1 VSSVSS
7 TDGLELFEQDHWSD
21 DQKSK
26 AGVVRDLVK
35 LLLMDR
41 DFDRFSA
48 QFADHPYTQ
57 HNRLVGTGI
66 DPLLQFTKLLMR
78 VSPTFAADVKH
89 VHIDGDFVLM
99 RWHAVMKARH
109 RGNDKK
115 GLIIVDT
122 WRIENGIIVE
132 HWDAIQP
139 LSLGLRFVFM
149 LAGGGVRNNNGV
161 F

>member
-57 HNRLVGTGI
+57 QMLGRL
-66 DPLLQFTKLLMR
+66 
-78 VSPTFAADVKH
+78 AAH
-89 VHIDGDFVLM
+89 YRASGM
-99 RWHAVMKARH
+99 
-109 RGNDKK
+109 N
-115 GLIIVDT
+115 
-122 WRIENGIIVE
+122 EQ
-132 HWDAIQP
+132 DAAINA
-139 LSLGLRFVFM
+139 GLR
-149 LAGGGVRNNNGV
+149 
-161 F
+161 